1 MNGPSPL
8 PPPPVAEGGIVSRF
22 ATFTVTVYV
31 TVLRIALRNTLRQ
44 RRRSGVAILA
54 IAFGVIAMML
64 AGGFIEWIFWASR
77 EGTAVTQ
84 IGHIQVV
91 KPGYHRDG
99 QSDPYAYLLPATVPG
114 FSALERDPDIRAIAP
129 RLNLNGL
136 ISHGD
141 STLTFLAMGVDP
153 ARDPSLLYLI
163 IPEGEKLKPDD
174 PEGILIGTGLAANL
188 GVGVHDRVVL
198 LANTASGG
206 IHAVEA
212 RIQGLAST
220 SMKAYDDTML
230 WVPIELARRLV
241 RVSGAHVWVVSLH
254 DTARTDAVHARL
266 VGALSGFEVTPWH
279 RLADFYNKT
288 VQLLSRQI
296 DVVKLII
303 ATIILISITNTMTMN
318 VMERTVEIGTAMA
331 LGARRRRVLGLFL
344 VEGTAL
350 GALGGLVGI
359 VIGYGL
365 AELISYVG
373 IPMPPSP
380 GMSRGFTAAII
391 ITPQIVVQALALA
404 VVTTLLASLYP
415 AWRASRLV
423 IVDALRRNR

>member
-1 MNGPSPL
+1 
-8 PPPPVAEGGIVSRF
+8 
-22 ATFTVTVYV
+22 
-31 TVLRIALRNTLRQ
+31 
-44 RRRSGVAILA
+44 
-54 IAFGVIAMML
+54 
-64 AGGFIEWIFWASR
+64 
-77 EGTAVTQ
+77 VTQ

-99 QSDPYAYLLPATVPG
+99 QADPFAYLLPADVPG
-114 FSALERDPDIRAIAP
+114 LGTLERDPAIRAIAP

-141 STLTFLAMGVDP
+141 NTLTFLAMGVDP
-153 ARDPSLLYLI
+153 AHDPSLLYLI
-163 IPEGEKLKPDD
+163 IPAGGKLIPGDT
-174 PEGILIGTGLAANL
+174 EGILIGTGLAANL
-188 GVGVHDRVVL
+188 GVGVNDRVVL

-206 IHAVEA
+206 INAVEA

-230 WVPIELARRLV
+230 WVPIDLARRLL

-254 DTARTDAVHARL
+254 DTDQTDAVYTRL
-266 VGALSGFEVTPWH
+266 VRQAQLGGFEITPWY

-303 ATIILISITNTMTMN
+303 AAIILISITNTMTMN

-350 GALGGLVGI
+350 GALGGVVGI
-359 VIGYGL
+359 VVGYAL
-365 AELISYVG
+365 AELISHVG

-391 ITPQIVVQALALA
+391 VTPRIVVEAL
-404 VVTTLLASLYP
+404 LLAILTTWLASVYP

>member
-1 MNGPSPL
+1 MA
-8 PPPPVAEGGIVSRF
+8 VAARLTAYG
-22 ATFTVTVYV
+22 AL
-31 TVLRIALRNTLRQ
+31 LRIALRNTLRQ

-64 AGGFIEWIFWASR
+64 ASGFIEWIFWASR

-91 KPGYHRDG
+91 KPGYHQDG
-99 QSDPYAYLLPATVPG
+99 QSDPFAYLLPASVPG
-114 FSALERDPDIRAIAP
+114 LGELERDPAIRAIAP

-141 STLTFLAMGVDP
+141 NTLTFLAMGVDP

-163 IPEGEKLKPDD
+163 IPEGSRLRPGDA
-174 PEGILIGTGLAANL
+174 EGILIGTGLAANL
-188 GVGVHDRVVL
+188 GVAVDDRVVL

-206 IHAVEA
+206 INAVEA

-230 WVPIELARRLV
+230 WVPIDLARKLL
-241 RVSGAHVWVVSLH
+241 RVAGAHVWVVSLH
-254 DTARTDAVHARL
+254 DTDRTDAVYARL
-266 VGALSGFEVTPWH
+266 ERQAALSHFEITPWY

-303 ATIILISITNTMTMN
+303 ATIILIGITNTMTMN

-331 LGARRRRVLGLFL
+331 LGARRRRVLALFL
-344 VEGTAL
+344 IEGTAL
-350 GALGGLVGI
+350 GALGGVVGILVG
-359 VIGYGL
+359 YAL
-365 AELISYVG
+365 AELISYIG

-391 ITPQIVVQALALA
+391 VTPRIVVEALLLAL
-404 VVTTLLASLYP
+404 VTTWLASLYP

-423 IVDALRRNR
+423 IVEALRRNR

>member
-1 MNGPSPL
+1 MSL
-8 PPPPVAEGGIVSRF
+8 
-22 ATFTVTVYV
+22 
-31 TVLRIALRNTLRQ
+31 LHLALRNVLRQ
-44 RRRSGVAILA
+44 RRRSAVSSIA
-54 IAFGVIAMML
+54 IAFGVIAMLL
-64 AGGFIEWIFWASR
+64 AGGFIEWIFWAIR

-84 IGHIQVV
+84 LGHIQVT
-91 KPGYHRDG
+91 KPGYHRDA
-99 QSDPYAYLLPATVPG
+99 QADPFAYLLPDTVPG
-114 FSALERDPDIRAIAP
+114 LDTLERAPDVRAIAP

-141 STLTFLAMGVDP
+141 NTLTFLAMGVDP

-163 IPEGEKLKPDD
+163 IPEGSGLKPGDA
-174 PEGILIGTGLAANL
+174 EGILIGAGLAANL
-188 GVGVHDRVVL
+188 GVGVDDRVVL

-206 IHAVEA
+206 INAVEA

-230 WVPIELARRLV
+230 WVPIDLARKLL

-254 DTARTDAVHARL
+254 DTDRTDAIHARL
-266 VGALSGFEVTPWH
+266 VRQAPLSGFEITPWH
-279 RLADFYNKT
+279 QLADFYNKT

-296 DVVKLII
+296 EVVKLII
-303 ATIILISITNTMTMN
+303 AAIILISITNTMTMN

-331 LGARRRRVLGLFL
+331 LGARRRRILGLFL

-350 GALGGLVGI
+350 GAIGGLVGI
-359 VIGYGL
+359 VVGYGL

-391 ITPQIVVQALALA
+391 ITPTIIVEALLLA
-404 VVTTLLASLYP
+404 IVTTWLASLYP
-415 AWRASRLV
+415 AWRASRMV

>member
-1 MNGPSPL
+1 MRTSVA
-8 PPPPVAEGGIVSRF
+8 PVVPNFGLALAQLIK
-22 ATFTVTVYV
+22 
-31 TVLRIALRNTLRQ
+31 IALRNVLRQ
-44 RRRSGVAILA
+44 RRRSGVAIVA

-64 AGGFIEWIFWASR
+64 AAGFIEWIFWATR

-84 IGHIQVV
+84 LGHLQVTR
-91 KPGYHRDG
+91 PGYHRQG
-99 QSDPYAYLLPATVPG
+99 QADPYTYLMPVKPPG
-114 FSALERDPDIRAIAP
+114 LEALDHDPRVRAVVP

-136 ISHGD
+136 ISHDD
-141 STLTFLAMGVDP
+141 STLTFIAVGVDP

-163 IPEGEKLKPDD
+163 IPEGDRLIPGDS
-174 PEGILIGTGLAANL
+174 EGILIGTGLAANL
-188 GVGVHDRVVL
+188 GVGVNDRVVL

-206 IHAVEA
+206 INAVEA

-230 WVPIELARRLV
+230 WVPVDLARKLL
-241 RVSGAHVWVVSLH
+241 RVTGAHVWVVSLH
-254 DTARTDAVHARL
+254 ETDLTEVVHARL
-266 VGALSGFEVTPWH
+266 QREAPLSGFEITPWYE
-279 RLADFYNKT
+279 LADFYNKT
-288 VQLLSRQI
+288 VELLSKQI
-296 DVVKLII
+296 NVVSLII
-303 ATIILISITNTMTMN
+303 AVIILIGITNTMTMN

-331 LGARRRRVLGLFL
+331 LGARRRRILGLFMI
-344 VEGTAL
+344 EGTLL
-350 GALGGLVGI
+350 GALGGVAGVAL
-359 VIGYGL
+359 GYGL

-391 ITPQIVVQALALA
+391 ITPGIIVEALLLAL
-404 VVTTLLASLYP
+404 VTTWLASLYP

>member
-1 MNGPSPL
+1 MSVVL
-8 PPPPVAEGGIVSRF
+8 QLDALRTS
-22 ATFTVTVYV
+22 
-31 TVLRIALRNTLRQ
+31 LRIALRNVLRQ
-44 RRRSGVAILA
+44 RRRSGVAIAA

-84 IGHIQVV
+84 LGHIQVV

-99 QSDPYAYLLPATVPG
+99 QSDPFAYLLPAAAPG
-114 FSALERDPDIRAIAP
+114 LDGMAKHPEVRAIAP

-136 ISHGD
+136 ISHGEH
-141 STLTFLAMGVDP
+141 TLTFLAMGVDP

-163 IPEGEKLKPDD
+163 VPEGGKLSPDD
-174 PEGILIGTGLAANL
+174 PEGILIGAGLAANL
-188 GVGVHDRVVL
+188 GVGVDDRVVL
-198 LANTASGG
+198 LSNTQTGG
-206 IHAVEA
+206 INAVEA
-212 RIQGLAST
+212 RIRGLAST

-230 WVPIELARRLV
+230 WIPVDLARRLL
-241 RVSGAHVWVVSLH
+241 RVSGAHLWVVSLH
-254 DTARTDAVHARL
+254 DTKNTDAIHAM
-266 VGALSGFEVTPWH
+266 LSADPGLRDFEITPWY

-288 VQLLSRQI
+288 VELLSRQI
-296 DVVKLII
+296 DVVRFII
-303 ATIILISITNTMTMN
+303 AAIILIGITNTMTMN

-331 LGARRRRVLGLFL
+331 LGARRRRILGLFL
-344 VEGTAL
+344 LEGLTL
-350 GALGGLVGI
+350 GAVGGLAGI
-359 VIGYGL
+359 ALGYGL

-391 ITPQIVVQALALA
+391 VTPEIVVQALLLA
-404 VVTTLLASLYP
+404 VATALLASLYP

>member
-1 MNGPSPL
+1 MSTMAL
-8 PPPPVAEGGIVSRF
+8 LETL
-22 ATFTVTVYV
+22 ATN
-31 TVLRIALRNTLRQ
+31 LRIALRNVLRQ
-44 RRRSGVAILA
+44 RRRSGVAIVA

-64 AGGFIEWIFWASR
+64 AGGFIEWIFWAAR

-84 IGHIQVV
+84 LGHIQVV

-99 QSDPYAYLLPATVPG
+99 QSDPYAYLLPAAAP
-114 FSALERDPDIRAIAP
+114 ALDAIAKQPEVRAIAP

-141 STLTFLAMGVDP
+141 DTLTFLALGVDP

-163 IPEGEKLKPDD
+163 IPEGDNLSPAD

-188 GVGVHDRVVL
+188 GVGVGDRVVL
-198 LANTASGG
+198 LANTATGG
-206 IHAVEA
+206 INAVEA
-212 RIQGLAST
+212 RIRGLAST
-220 SMKAYDDTML
+220 SMKTYDDTML
-230 WVPIELARRLV
+230 WIPIDLARRLL
-241 RVSGAHVWVVSLH
+241 RVGGAHVWVVSLH
-254 DTARTDAVHARL
+254 DTNKTDAIHAMLTADPGLRD
-266 VGALSGFEVTPWH
+266 FEITPWH

-288 VQLLSRQI
+288 VRLLSRQI
-296 DVVKLII
+296 DVVQFII
-303 ATIILISITNTMTMN
+303 AAIILIGITNTMTMN

-331 LGARRRRVLGLFL
+331 LGARRRRILGLFL
-344 VEGTAL
+344 LEGLTL
-350 GALGGLVGI
+350 GAVGGVSGI
-359 VIGYGL
+359 VLGYGL
-365 AELISYVG
+365 AELISYIG

-391 ITPQIVVQALALA
+391 VTPQIVVQALLLA

>member
-1 MNGPSPL
+1 MAMAAGMTTY
-8 PPPPVAEGGIVSRF
+8 
-22 ATFTVTVYV
+22 ATL
-31 TVLRIALRNTLRQ
+31 LRIALRNILRQ
-44 RRRSGVAILA
+44 PRRSGVAILA

-99 QSDPYAYLLPATVPG
+99 RSDPYAYLLPASVPRL
-114 FSALERDPDIRAIAP
+114 SELTRDPAIRAITP
-129 RLNLNGL
+129 RIDFNGL

-141 STLTFLAMGVDP
+141 STLTFLAIGVDA

-163 IPEGEKLKPDD
+163 IPEGAGLRPGDAQ
-174 PEGILIGTGLAANL
+174 GILIGTGLAANL
-188 GVGVHDRVVL
+188 GVGVDDRVVL

-206 IHAVEA
+206 INAVEA

-230 WVPIELARRLV
+230 WVPIDLARKLL
-241 RVSGAHVWVVSLH
+241 RVAGAHVWVVSLH
-254 DTARTDAVHARL
+254 DTGQTDAVYARL
-266 VGALSGFEVTPWH
+266 EGDSALAGFEITPWH
-279 RLADFYNKT
+279 QLADFYNKT

-303 ATIILISITNTMTMN
+303 ATIILIGITNTMTMN

-331 LGARRRRVLGLFL
+331 LGVRRRRILGQFL

-391 ITPQIVVQALALA
+391 ITPMIIVEALLLA
-404 VVTTLLASLYP
+404 VVTTWLASLYP

>member
-1 MNGPSPL
+1 MAAGARLTAYGNL
-8 PPPPVAEGGIVSRF
+8 
-22 ATFTVTVYV
+22 
-31 TVLRIALRNTLRQ
+31 LRIALRNTLRQ
-44 RRRSGVAILA
+44 RRRSGMAILA

-99 QSDPYAYLLPATVPG
+99 QADPFAYLLPADVPG
-114 FSALERDPDIRAIAP
+114 LGTLERDPAIRAIAP

-141 STLTFLAMGVDP
+141 NTLTFLAMGVDP
-153 ARDPSLLYLI
+153 AHDPSLLYLI
-163 IPEGEKLKPDD
+163 IPAGGKLIPGDT
-174 PEGILIGTGLAANL
+174 EGILIGTGLAANL
-188 GVGVHDRVVL
+188 GVGVNDRVVL

-206 IHAVEA
+206 INAVEA

-230 WVPIELARRLV
+230 WVPIDLARRLL

-254 DTARTDAVHARL
+254 DTDQTDAVYTRL
-266 VGALSGFEVTPWH
+266 VRQAQLGGFEITPWY

-303 ATIILISITNTMTMN
+303 AAIILISITNTMTMN

-350 GALGGLVGI
+350 GALGGVVGI
-359 VIGYGL
+359 VVGYAL
-365 AELISYVG
+365 AELISHVG

-391 ITPQIVVQALALA
+391 VTPRIVVEAL
-404 VVTTLLASLYP
+404 LLAILTTWLASVYP